1 MKKSQKQVSRILV
14 AFSNLIAL
22 ILVYKS
28 VKGFR
33 VTKIVTQIKFDGVC
47 VKLKSKP
54 GFPRQ
59 SFTKYLRLTL
69 VFA

>member
-1 MKKSQKQVSRILV
+1 MSQISV

-22 ILVYKS
+22 ILVYKG
-28 VKGFR
+28 VKGLR
-33 VTKIVTQIKFDGVC
+33 VTKIVKQIMFDEVW
-47 VKLKSKP
+47 VILKSKT
-54 GFPRQ
+54 GFQRQ